1 MKTEITYKD
10 LKAMRP
16 CYKPEEIGI
25 TEGYIATIPE
35 FIKEYRDK
43 VKEKDDII
51 WALCRKR
58 YITER
63 DMRLF
68 AVWCA
73 RECLKLIDNPDK
85 RSVDACNIAE
95 RFANGEATQKELNAA
110 RVAAQVA
117 ARVAAWD
124 ATRDAAWD
132 ATRAAQVATR
142 AAQVAAEAAAQVAT
156 EDATWGAARA
166 ATQNAAW
173 VAAWVAVWGVA
184 RVTVQ
189 NAAWVAAWDATW
201 DAIWDATQD
210 AQIDKLLTYF

>member
-25 TEGYIATIPE
+25 TEGYIATIPK

-58 YITER
+58 YVTER

-95 RFANGEATQKELNAA
+95 RFANGEATQKELNTAQI
-110 RVAAQVA
+110 AAQVA
-117 ARVAAWD
+117 ARDAAWD
-124 ATRDAAWD
+124 ATRDA
-132 ATRAAQVATR
+132 TRAAQIAAR

-156 EDATWGAARA
+156 EDATWGVARVVA
-166 ATQNAAW
+166 QNAAW
-173 VAAWVAVWGVA
+173 VAAQVAVWGVA
-184 RVTVQ
+184 RVAVQ